1 MNGKTEIGL
10 FLPRRYNYIERKIMI
25 EEICTKK
32 GYDFTTLGG
41 FYHYFKKMFIHEDE

>member
-1 MNGKTEIGL
+1 M
-10 FLPRRYNYIERKIMI
+10 MI

-41 FYHYFKKMFIHEDE
+41 IYHYFKKMFIHEDEEIDPK